1 MVRGSPVFQLQD
13 ILLEVK
19 AMLLSKF
26 QPHVF
31 SRFRIMIVLSF
42 LLIYQLRH
50 DIVYIRTKNRNGLYF
65 LRGLKTVLFS
75 KFFFVSVVIQV
86 IIRGSHIIVSRLS
99 IDVDVQ
105 ILTNPSLNTE
115 QSSKARYQVLLIK
128 LGMIKQ
134 FSIECRKYSGIAL
147 VLLYFTL

>member
-13 ILLEVK
+13 FLLEVK

-26 QPHVF
+26 QQNIF

-42 LLIYQLRH
+42 LLIYHLRH
-50 DIVYIRTKNRNGLYF
+50 DTVYIRTKNRNGLYF
-65 LRGLKTVLFS
+65 LHGLKTVLFS
-75 KFFFVSVVIQV
+75 QFFLSVFFQV

-99 IDVDVQ
+99 IDIDVQ

-134 FSIECRKYSGIAL
+134 FSIEFRK
-147 VLLYFTL
+147 

>member
-13 ILLEVK
+13 FLLEVK

-26 QPHVF
+26 QQNIF

-50 DIVYIRTKNRNGLYF
+50 DTVYIRTKNRNGLYF

-75 KFFFVSVVIQV
+75 QFFLCLFFF
-86 IIRGSHIIVSRLS
+86 RLS
-99 IDVDVQ
+99 FAEVI
-105 ILTNPSLNTE
+105 SLLVAF
-115 QSSKARYQVLLIK
+115 QSML
-128 LGMIKQ
+128 M
-134 FSIECRKYSGIAL
+134 CRFL
-147 VLLYFTL
+147 PTPP

>member
-13 ILLEVK
+13 FLLEVK

-26 QPHVF
+26 QQNIF

-65 LRGLKTVLFS
+65 LRGLKTAF
-75 KFFFVSVVIQV
+75 FTIFFVCFFS
-86 IIRGSHIIVSRLS
+86 GYHSRKS
-99 IDVDVQ
+99 
-105 ILTNPSLNTE
+105 
-115 QSSKARYQVLLIK
+115 YH
-128 LGMIKQ
+128 
-134 FSIECRKYSGIAL
+134 C
-147 VLLYFTL
+147 

>member
-1 MVRGSPVFQLQD
+1 MFQLQD
-13 ILLEVK
+13 FLLEVK

-26 QPHVF
+26 QQNIF

-50 DIVYIRTKNRNGLYF
+50 DNVYIRTKNRNGLYF

-75 KFFFVSVVIQV
+75 QFIFMSVFFQV

-128 LGMIKQ
+128 SGMIKQ
-134 FSIECRKYSGIAL
+134 FSIEFRK
-147 VLLYFTL
+147 

>member
-13 ILLEVK
+13 FLLEVK

-26 QPHVF
+26 QQNIF
-31 SRFRIMIVLSF
+31 SRFRIMIFLSF

-50 DIVYIRTKNRNGLYF
+50 DTVYIRTKNRNGLYF

-75 KFFFVSVVIQV
+75 QFFLSVFFQV

-99 IDVDVQ
+99 IEIDVQ

-134 FSIECRKYSGIAL
+134 FSIEFRK
-147 VLLYFTL
+147 

>member
-13 ILLEVK
+13 FLLEVK

-26 QPHVF
+26 QQNIF

-75 KFFFVSVVIQV
+75 KFFFVSVFFQV